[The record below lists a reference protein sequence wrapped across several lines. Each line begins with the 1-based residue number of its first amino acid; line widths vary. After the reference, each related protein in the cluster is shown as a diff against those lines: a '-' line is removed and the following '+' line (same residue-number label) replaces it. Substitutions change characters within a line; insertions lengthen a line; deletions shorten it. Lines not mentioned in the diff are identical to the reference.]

1 MTKENVCKNGV
12 KDAARHVSTMSF
24 YPQKSRKI
32 HENFT
37 KT

>member
-1 MTKENVCKNGV
+1 MIKENRVKNGV
-12 KDAARHVSTMSF
+12 KGAARHVSTMSF